1 MNFVKKNGA
10 GLLLCL
16 IIAVPSWFLGQAVP
30 VIGGPVFAILIGMIL
45 TLILTKKEPF
55 TAGVNYTS
63 KKILQAAVVFL
74 GFGMNLT
81 EILAKGNSLFRSS
94 SLRSRPPLSS
104 HLSYTKR

>member
-16 IIAVPSWFLGQAVP
+16 VIAVPSWFLGQAVP

-55 TAGVNYTS
+55 MPGVNYTS
-63 KKILQAAVVFL
+63 KKILQAAVVY
-74 GFGMNLT
+74 
-81 EILAKGNSLFRSS
+81 ILHTA
-94 SLRSRPPLSS
+94 
-104 HLSYTKR
+104 